1 MPVKH
6 HYTTLEKEA
15 DRITLLL
22 IKNRRTDKD
31 MFTLIEEFM
40 DPKFKEDAVTIK
52 SLIPTFLARHFYYEI
67 QSIDPFRIRSFKIK
81 TSRY

>member
-31 MFTLIEEFM
+31 MFTLIDEFM
-40 DPKFKEDAVTIK
+40 DSKFKEEAVMIK
-52 SLIPTFLARHFYYEI
+52 CLIPTFLARHFYYSIE
-67 QSIDPFRIRSFKIK
+67 SIDPFRIRSFKIK
-81 TSRY
+81 TSR